1 MVGTETRHRPALL
14 CVDDTMENYLQNN
27 YKKTN
32 TGEAANR
39 YEFEF
44 MYPEYMSML
53 FTVKLYKANISMIS

>member
-1 MVGTETRHRPALL
+1 
-14 CVDDTMENYLQNN
+14 MENYQQNN